1 VGFVGGDVQQRFVER
16 FRDVDREQ
24 ALAVA
29 IDVGKSTA
37 AALVCDFWGQL
48 IGDPIEFTLNEPG
61 FARLKQTISRA
72 EAERDAVLVRVG
84 LEQAGHYHQTLQ
96 ARLQADGMDVVLF
109 NPAQVKEN
117 RAQALARSAK
127 SDRRDLCA
135 MADLIARGMGRP
147 PQQRD
152 DAMARQ
158 AALAAHRRRK
168 VRARTALKNQVLGS
182 LDLVFP
188 GLDSCFHD
196 LLGTKVGR
204 VMLREG
210 LDPTRVRRLGPGRL
224 RSMCAKRGVILKHR
238 KAHQI
243 VDAAKSAFLL
253 PAVRSA
259 AIAQTLATDIE
270 LLDRLDAI
278 INDTELAM
286 AEVLPLTPAAI
297 LQTMPSVGVVRATNY
312 GAALGDPHR
321 FRSASQVYR
330 MSGLVPRMY
339 ESAGVH
345 RQSAGISRE
354 GKADL
359 RHAII
364 DLGIALRQGHPDF
377 RAYAAAMLARGKR
390 NGVVMCALG
399 HRANRVAF
407 VMIRDQVPF
416 DPDRWGD
423 ADGCVT
429 ARGRNDV
436 TRPPQEPDS

>member
-1 VGFVGGDVQQRFVER
+1 MGFVGGDLQQRFVER
-16 FRDVDREQ
+16 FRDVDRDQ

-37 AALVCDFWGQL
+37 AALVCDFWGEL
-48 IGDPIEFTLNEPG
+48 VGEPIDFALNESG
-61 FARLKQTISRA
+61 FAQLQQTIARA
-72 EAERDAVLVRVG
+72 EAQRDAVLIRVG

-96 ARLQADGMDVVLF
+96 ARLQSEGMDVVLF

-117 RAQALARSAK
+117 RAQSLLRSVK

-158 AALAAHRRRK
+158 SVLAAHRRRK

-188 GLDSCFHD
+188 GLDGCFHD
-196 LLGTKVGR
+196 LLNTKVGR

-224 RSMCAKRGVILKHR
+224 RSMCAKRGVIVKHR

-243 VDAAKSAFLL
+243 VDAAKVAFLL
-253 PAVRSA
+253 PAARSA
-259 AIAQTLATDIE
+259 AIAQTLAVDID
-270 LLDRLDAI
+270 LLDRLDAVI
-278 INDTELAM
+278 TDTEAAM
-286 AEVLPLTPAAI
+286 AEVLPLTPAAV
-297 LQTMPSVGVVRATNY
+297 LTTMPLVGVVRATNY
-312 GAALGDPHR
+312 GAAIGDPHR
-321 FRSASQVYR
+321 FRSAAQVYR

-354 GKADL
+354 GKAEL
-359 RHAII
+359 REAII
-364 DLGIALRQGHPDF
+364 DLGIALRRGHPDF
-377 RAYAAAMLARGKR
+377 GAYAKAMLDRGKR
-390 NGVVMCALG
+390 KGVVMCALG

-407 VMIRDQVPF
+407 VMVRDQVPF
-416 DPDRWGD
+416 EPNRWKG
-423 ADGCVT
+423 ADGRVT
-429 ARGRNDV
+429 ARGRSDV
-436 TRPPQEPDS
+436 TRPHGEPDS